1 MSKEK
6 KIETSDVDTM
16 KANKDTAGLI
26 RALSDKDKDIRRE
39 AAYALAEVKD
49 ASAGPA
55 LMRALQDEAGPV
67 RAGAAWALGEINEV
81 RAIPLLVGASMD
93 EDMFVRLQAD
103 AALMKIRAR
112 GVQTTTLVEQPHSTD
127 SNIEEETGPIEDDK
141 SQSWSLNDLK
151 SEDQALAAELIN
163 LGSDDPD
170 VRYKA
175 YNVLDQKRY
184 GDQAL
189 LEALS
194 RLETEIPASEVTT
207 RVRLYCGLGTWLG
220 GNIYTRPKG
229 LELIKHAIELA
240 PQMALPHTLLGTLVM
255 GNSSNANL
263 ERQSGSLRLF
273 SGMSLEELGL
283 LSQAYHEEAKKEL
296 ELAINLDPKDA
307 APYYVFCQSKF
318 LDYRQLENYYLLG
331 IERDKTHSPEFG
343 RYHWSFAIAAA
354 KFDRAGEAT
363 KAFLRAMLVEPQEY
377 YEGPRAVR
385 PREGLALSC
394 WQTAKQQVGSYQ
406 SDPVKIKALWSVEQA
421 IKPAP
426 PKSTA
431 VVASKTSPIR
441 PAPTPGPS
449 HTIKRAKSPLRW
461 IIILGGILCVC
472 IGVALI
478 LSKTQNTTQL
488 PTGVTPSLQPTHITV
503 ISTGVT
509 PSLQPTPTKII
520 STPTP
525 KPVPPTPTISREA
538 PTIHS
543 VTLRPDTSSGSLVI
557 YQDVFFSDAEGDV
570 IRWDFKVVSST
581 NPNVYAEGGDL
592 DIPAG
597 EQMAGAIATGEWGCG
612 DEKYSVTL
620 SVTLIDRANH
630 RSAPYEYTME
640 CNTGN

>member
-1 MSKEK
+1 MSQDK

-16 KANKDTAGLI
+16 KAHKDTAGLI
-26 RALSDKDKDIRRE
+26 RALSDQDKDIRRE

-81 RAIPLLVGASMD
+81 RAIPLLVSASMD
-93 EDMFVRLQAD
+93 DDMFVRLQAD
-103 AALMKIRAR
+103 AALMKIRAGGFQATPLVEPSR
-112 GVQTTTLVEQPHSTD
+112 TTTPGV
-127 SNIEEETGPIEDDK
+127 EEETGPIEDDK
-141 SQSWSLNDLK
+141 SQSWSLDDLE
-151 SEDQALAAELIN
+151 SGDQVLAADLIS
-163 LGSDDPD
+163 LGSDNPD

-189 LEALS
+189 LGALS
-194 RLETEIPASEVTT
+194 RLETEIPASEVIT

-229 LELIKHAIELA
+229 IELIKHAIELA

-255 GNSSNANL
+255 GDSSNAYL

-296 ELAINLDPKDA
+296 ELAINLDLKDA
-307 APYYVFCQSKF
+307 TPYYIFCQSKF
-318 LDYRQLENYYLLG
+318 LDYRQLENYYRLA
-331 IERDKTHSPEFG
+331 IKWDKTHSPEFG

-354 KFDRAGEAT
+354 KSNQADEVT

-385 PREGLALSC
+385 PKEGLALSC
-394 WQTAKQQVGSYQ
+394 WLTAKQQVGAYQ
-406 SDPVKIKALWSVEQA
+406 GNPEKIETLWSVKQA
-421 IKPAP
+421 VKSAP
-426 PKSTA
+426 PKPVA
-431 VVASKTSPIR
+431 VVASKPLPTGPT
-441 PAPTPGPS
+441 PTPGPGK
-449 HTIKRAKSPLRW
+449 TTRRTKSPLRW
-461 IIILGGILCVC
+461 IIILGAILCVC
-472 IGVALI
+472 IGAALI
-478 LSKTQNTTQL
+478 LSNTQDTPPL
-488 PTGVTPSLQPTHITV
+488 PAEVV
-503 ISTGVT
+503 
-509 PSLQPTPTKII
+509 PSLQPTPTTII

-525 KPVPPTPTISREA
+525 KPVPPTPTTVVSTPTPKPVPPTATVSRGT
-538 PTIHS
+538 PTILF
-543 VTLRPDTSSGSLVI
+543 VNLRPDTSSSSLVI

-570 IRWDFKVVSST
+570 IRWDFKVVAST
-581 NPNVYAEGGDL
+581 NPDVHAEGGDL

-597 EQMAGAIATGEWGCG
+597 QQIAGTIATGEWGCG